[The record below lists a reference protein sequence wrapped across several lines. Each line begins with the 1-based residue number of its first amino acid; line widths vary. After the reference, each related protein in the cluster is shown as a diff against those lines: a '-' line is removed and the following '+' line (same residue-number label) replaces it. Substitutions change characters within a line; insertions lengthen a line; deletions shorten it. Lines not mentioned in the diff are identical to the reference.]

1 MIPAPYVLIV
11 EDDPDIRR
19 LLVLRLKRAGA
30 DVYGASTGEEG
41 LTATA
46 ARVPALVLLDL
57 HLPGIDGWEVITRLA
72 AADRTARTP
81 ILIVSIEDAPRSE
94 SPSVRGWLVKPFQGR
109 DIDDAIRRI
118 LPLPGHAA

>member
-1 MIPAPYVLIV
+1 M
-11 EDDPDIRR
+11 
-19 LLVLRLKRAGA
+19 RLKRAGA
-30 DVYGASTGEEG
+30 DVYAASTGEEG
-41 LTATA
+41 LTAAA

-72 AADRTARTP
+72 AADRTARAP